1 MTARRKTLEGKTL
14 EGKTLEGKT
23 LEGPGDIKVT
33 TLPSG
38 LRVATDPMALV
49 ETVRLGVWVDAGSR
63 DERREEHGMAH
74 LLEHMAFKGT
84 GRRSAQQIAEEI
96 EAVGGDLNAMTSSE
110 QTAFVAKVLAA
121 DTPLALDILSD
132 ILLEPA
138 FDAEELRREEEVIV
152 QEIGAYKDSPEELV
166 HDYFTEAA
174 FPGQVIGRTILGTPE
189 SVTSFD
195 RDAVEGFLTRNYKA
209 SHTVVAAAGKVEHE
223 RFTDQVERLFARFS
237 QAAPPPMP
245 AASYVGGEMRDD
257 RKSEQAH
264 VILGFGGV
272 SYLDDAHDA
281 LQVFASAVGG
291 GMSSRLFQDI
301 REKRGLAYSIY
312 AFHSAYRDTGAFG
325 VYAGIDPKKAAE
337 LTTVTLDVLSRA
349 AEELTEAE
357 IRRAKAQSKVALLS
371 AQEAAAPRASFMARS
386 LLAYGRVLSREELT
400 GRIDKLSVEDVRAAG
415 RTLLQ
420 TPLAVSAVGPLRK
433 LPPIGELAS
442 RLHPAPAPKLA
453 RAARG

>member
-1 MTARRKTLEGKTL
+1 MNARRNTV
-14 EGKTLEGKT
+14 
-23 LEGPGDIKVT
+23 EGPGDIKVT

-38 LRVATDPMALV
+38 LRVATDPMPLV

-63 DERREEHGMAH
+63 DERPQEHGMAH

-84 GRRSAQQIAEEI
+84 ARRSAKQIAEEI

-132 ILLEPA
+132 ILLEPS
-138 FDAEELRREEEVIV
+138 FDPEELKREQDVII

-174 FPGQVIGRTILGTPE
+174 YPGQAIGRTILGTPE

-195 RDAVEGFLTRNYKA
+195 RQAVTDFLGRNYKT

-223 RFTDQVERLFARFS
+223 RFTDEVERLFARFPD
-237 QAAPPPMP
+237 ATPPAMVP
-245 AASYVGGEMRDD
+245 ARYLGSEMRED
-257 RKSEQAH
+257 RRAEQAH
-264 VILGFGGV
+264 VMLGFGGV

-281 LQVFASAVGG
+281 VQVFASAVGG

-301 REKRGLAYSIY
+301 RETRGLAYSIY
-312 AFHSAYRDTGAFG
+312 AFHSAYHDTGAFG
-325 VYAGIDPKKAAE
+325 VYAGTDPKKTRE
-337 LTTVTLDVLSRA
+337 LALVTLDVLARA
-349 AEELTEAE
+349 ARELTEDE

-386 LLAYGRVLSREELT
+386 LLAYDRVLSREELT
-400 GRIDKLSVEDVRAAG
+400 GRIDRLSVEDIRAVG
-415 RTLLQ
+415 RTLLE
-420 TPLAVSAVGPLRK
+420 TPMSVAAVGPLKK
-433 LPPIGELAS
+433 LPRIAELSGHLRPAE
-442 RLHPAPAPKLA
+442 PAPAPA
-453 RAARG
+453 YAAGG

>member
-1 MTARRKTLEGKTL
+1 MTASRDTT
-14 EGKTLEGKT
+14 
-23 LEGPGDIKVT
+23 EGPGDIKVT

-38 LRVATDPMALV
+38 LRVATDPMPLV

-63 DERREEHGMAH
+63 DERPDEHGMAH

-84 GRRSAQQIAEEI
+84 ARRTAKEIAEEI

-121 DTPLALDILSD
+121 DAPLALDILSD
-132 ILLEPA
+132 ILLEPS
-138 FDAEELRREEEVIV
+138 FDAEELAREQDVIV

-174 FPGQVIGRTILGTPE
+174 FPDQAIGRTILGTPE

-195 RDAVEGFLTRNYKA
+195 RGAVGRFLQRNYKTA
-209 SHTVVAAAGKVEHE
+209 HTVVAAAGKVEHE
-223 RFTDQVERLFARFS
+223 RFTDEVERLFARFP
-237 QAAPPPMP
+237 QDPPPT
-245 AASYVGGEMRDD
+245 AVAGRYLGGEMRDD
-257 RKSEQAH
+257 RRAEQAH
-264 VILGFGGV
+264 VMLGFGGV

-281 LQVFASAVGG
+281 AQVFTSAVGG

-301 REKRGLAYSIY
+301 RETRGLAYSIY

-325 VYAGIDPKKAAE
+325 VYAGTDPRKTKE
-337 LTTVTLDVLSRA
+337 LALLTLDVLERA
-349 AEELTEAE
+349 AEELTQAE
-357 IRRAKAQSKVALLS
+357 IRRAKAQSKMALLS

-400 GRIDKLSVEDVRAAG
+400 GRIERLSVEEVRAAG
-415 RTLLQ
+415 RALLR
-420 TPLAVSAVGPLRK
+420 TPMAVAAVGPLKK
-433 LPPIGELAS
+433 LPAMRDLAKH
-442 RLHPAPAPKLA
+442 LHAARPAPAVMGLA
-453 RAARG
+453 GG

>member
-1 MTARRKTLEGKTL
+1 MNARRNTVD
-14 EGKTLEGKT
+14 
-23 LEGPGDIKVT
+23 GPGDIKVT

-38 LRVATDPMALV
+38 LKIATDPMALV

-63 DERREEHGMAH
+63 DERPAEHGMAH

-84 GRRSAQQIAEEI
+84 ARRTAKQIAEEI

-121 DTPLALDILSD
+121 DTPLALDILAD
-132 ILLEPA
+132 ILLEPS
-138 FDAEELRREEEVIV
+138 FDPEELKREQDVII

-174 FPGQVIGRTILGTPE
+174 FPGQAIGRTILGTPE

-195 RDAVEGFLTRNYKA
+195 RQAVTDFLGRNYKTG
-209 SHTVVAAAGKVEHE
+209 HTVVTAAGKVEHE
-223 RFTDQVERLFARFS
+223 RFTDEVERLFERFAD
-237 QAAPPPMP
+237 AAPPAMVP
-245 AASYVGGEMRDD
+245 ASYLGSEMRED
-257 RKSEQAH
+257 RQAEQAH
-264 VILGFGGV
+264 VMLGFGGV

-281 LQVFASAVGG
+281 VQVFASAVGG

-301 REKRGLAYSIY
+301 RETRGLAYSIY
-312 AFHSAYRDTGAFG
+312 AFHSAYHDTGAFG
-325 VYAGIDPKKAAE
+325 VYAGTDPKKTRE
-337 LTTVTLDVLSRA
+337 LALVTLDVLERA
-349 AEELTEAE
+349 ARELTEDE

-400 GRIDKLSVEDVRAAG
+400 GRIDALSVEDIRAAG
-415 RTLLQ
+415 RTLLT
-420 TPLAVSAVGPLRK
+420 TPMSVAAVGPLKK
-433 LPPIGELAS
+433 LPRIDALSSHLRPAQA
-442 RLHPAPAPKLA
+442 APA
-453 RAARG
+453 RAQAAAAGG